1 MFLLQE
7 SKAMSIKEKLKKKM
21 QQQLKKT
28 YKVGAILLILIL
40 TTGPEILILDYEVHI
55 QNSSSRIPY
64 PEILI
69 NSFSFRTPHPELL
82 I

>member
-40 TTGPEILILDYEVHI
+40 TTGPELLILDYEVHI
-55 QNSSSRIPY
+55 QNSLSR
-64 PEILI
+64 
-69 NSFSFRTPHPELL
+69 TTHTELL
-82 I
+82 IQNSLSRNTYQ